1 MKVKV
6 KLFAVAKQLAGSE
19 TVSVEL
25 PDDATVLVLRD
36 AISDQHVQLRD
47 VIQRAMIAIDTE
59 YVRND
64 AAVPVDSEI
73 ALIPPVSGG

>member
-1 MKVKV
+1 MNVEV

-25 PDDATVLVLRD
+25 PPNAKVKDLRTALGKREDLRD
-36 AISDQHVQLRD
+36 IID
-47 VIQRAMIAIDTE
+47 RAMIAIDAE
-59 YVRND
+59 YASDD
-64 AAVPVDSEI
+64 AIVSEKAEI